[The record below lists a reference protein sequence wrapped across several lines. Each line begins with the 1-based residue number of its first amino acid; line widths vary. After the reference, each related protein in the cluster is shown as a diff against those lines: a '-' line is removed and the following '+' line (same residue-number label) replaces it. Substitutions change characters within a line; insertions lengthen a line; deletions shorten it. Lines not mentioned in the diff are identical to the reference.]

1 MANNCYIDI
10 LIATKTKEDA
20 DKLEALLSD
29 ILFKADKEKK
39 GMFIGS
45 NTRYLFDAALDRWST
60 EGYAGDIHKLNEIR
74 LEGWVK
80 WCLDYTEA
88 TDVVSYMLSN
98 ADIEFLSIRYEE
110 MGFNLYGEYVYN
122 DENKL
127 LTDTYVAEEDF
138 PDYKDGE
145 NDLFYEELEEAFQK
159 KGIEELVHDY
169 YPYEKV
175 QNNPDENK
183 EEFPF

>member
-29 ILFKADKEKK
+29 ILTKADKEKK

-45 NTRYLFDAALDRWST
+45 NTRYLFDATLDRWST
-60 EGYAGDIHKLNEIR
+60 KGNTGDIHKLNEIR

-98 ADIEFLSIRYEE
+98 ADIEVLSIRYEE
-110 MGFNLYGEYVYN
+110 LGCNLYGEYTYDDESKVLLDTFVY
-122 DENKL
+122 
-127 LTDTYVAEEDF
+127 EDDI
-138 PDYKDGE
+138 PSDYD
-145 NDLFYEELEEAFQK
+145 NALFYEELEEVFQK
-159 KGIEELVHDY
+159 KGKEELVHDFY
-169 YPYEKV
+169 KYPV
-175 QNNPDENK
+175 QNNPAT
-183 EEFPF
+183 EEV